1 MDEDWPA
8 HILLTLD
15 TERPIEINNF
25 VSAFAS
31 LSNQYQK
38 FVRANYPNVSPDVDI
53 YVAEIRPGS
62 IEADLLAWVSSTLAP
77 IGLDLQR
84 QIIQHFVR
92 YLGAR
97 LTAYF
102 TPGGRVPEATKSDL
116 VDFIGAI
123 QAIATDPNAT
133 S

>member
-15 TERPIEINNF
+15 TARPIEINNF
-25 VSAFAS
+25 VSAFTS
-31 LSNQYQK
+31 LSSQYQK

-53 YVAEIRPGS
+53 YVAEIWPGS
-62 IEADLLAWVSSTLAP
+62 IVADLIAWASSTLAP
-77 IGLDLQR
+77 VGQDLHR

-92 YLGAR
+92 YMGAR
-97 LTAYF
+97 LTTYF

-116 VDFIGAI
+116 GDFLGVV
-123 QAIATDPNAT
+123 QAI
-133 S
+133 